1 MRAREKRQSALSQI
15 HNRNEAEEG
24 RRRIKLAECV
34 QSAGK
39 EDELEK
45 HVMSYIYQSPKA
57 RLSCFPVKL
66 VIITNEFAI
75 VIQVTIFSCDSLVVI
90 TTEFAIIIEV
100 ARLS

>member
-24 RRRIKLAECV
+24 RRRAKLAEVCPV
-34 QSAGK
+34 WRQRGRTR
-39 EDELEK
+39 ETC
-45 HVMSYIYQSPKA
+45 HVLYQSLKA

-75 VIQVTIFSCDSLVVI
+75 VIEVTIFYCDGLVVI
-90 TTEFAIIIEV
+90 TTEFAVIIGV